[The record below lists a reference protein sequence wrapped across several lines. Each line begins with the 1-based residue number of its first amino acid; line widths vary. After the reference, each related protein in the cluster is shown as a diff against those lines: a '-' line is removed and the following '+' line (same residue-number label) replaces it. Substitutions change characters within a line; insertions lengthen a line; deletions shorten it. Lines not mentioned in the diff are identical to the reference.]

1 MLLRCVWGVDMYIMQ
16 KIINSINYRVSIQMN
31 RMKYMFNIGN
41 IRKNNPHILTSV
53 ETIEKIIKE
62 RCSLSRFGDGEFYLM
77 LGLNLSPFQKCT
89 PGLTKDLLE
98 VISNT
103 DHGILIGL
111 PDTFDDVDKYE
122 RSSKKFWQSFMGKY
136 RNDIISCL
144 PSNYLELTYAN
155 TNSTRFYSDLEDKT
169 ACLPIIES
177 FKRVWKDR
185 TVICIEGEK
194 TRLGVGNDLFD
205 GAAEFKRILLPAKDA
220 YDKIYDVLDWI
231 EENKSRFVKEDT
243 LFILAAGMAAT
254 VLAYRLWERGYQ
266 ALDLGHIDIQY
277 EYYLRKA
284 EGKIAIPG
292 KYTNENPDGRK
303 PNDDIIDKKYTD
315 SIIHRAIV

>member
-1 MLLRCVWGVDMYIMQ
+1 MLLQRVWGVNMYIMK

-31 RMKYMFNIGN
+31 RMKYVFNMGN
-41 IRKNNPHILTSV
+41 IRRNNPHILTSV

-77 LGLNLSPFQKCT
+77 LGLDLSPFQKCT
-89 PGLTKDLLE
+89 PELTKDLLE

-103 DHGILIGL
+103 DQGILIGL

-136 RNDIISCL
+136 RNEIVGCL
-144 PSNYLELTYAN
+144 PSNYLELIYAN

-177 FKRVWKDR
+177 FKKAWEDR
-185 TVICIEGEK
+185 PVICIEGEK

-205 GAAEFKRILLPAKDA
+205 GATEIKRILLPAKDA
-220 YDKIYDVLDWI
+220 YDKIYDVIDWI
-231 EENKSRFVKEDT
+231 EENKGRFVKEDT
-243 LFILAAGMAAT
+243 LFVLAAGMAAT
-254 VLAYRLWERGYQ
+254 VLAYRLWEG
-266 ALDLGHIDIQY
+266 GVSGI
-277 EYYLRKA
+277 
-284 EGKIAIPG
+284 GF
-292 KYTNENPDGRK
+292 
-303 PNDDIIDKKYTD
+303 
-315 SIIHRAIV
+315 RAY